1 MTLITKA
8 AETVKIMQFLF
19 FGSDKLCD
27 GKQYG
32 DSRYNGKQWFYTI
45 VTDIL
50 RQLQVQAQGLYS
62 AYNNHSYGCG
72 WIIAAWGKACFY
84 GIYVFYSDFYR
95 GKENVKLWI
104 YNMKDS
110 RKGNFILVCGMTGSG
125 KTTLL
130 KKLKEY
136 FKDNAMMV
144 MQNPDNQI
152 IMDSVYGELA
162 VNLSGKGLKD
172 DFIKRRIAE
181 TASFFH
187 SATCL
192 TKEPIH
198 SQVGKN
204 RF

>member
-1 MTLITKA
+1 MDIQY
-8 AETVKIMQFLF
+8 EKI
-19 FGSDKLCD
+19 
-27 GKQYG
+27 
-32 DSRYNGKQWFYTI
+32 
-45 VTDIL
+45 V
-50 RQLQVQAQGLYS
+50 
-62 AYNNHSYGCG
+62 
-72 WIIAAWGKACFY
+72 
-84 GIYVFYSDFYR
+84 
-95 GKENVKLWI
+95 E
-104 YNMKDS
+104 
-110 RKGNFILVCGMTGSG
+110 KGNFILVCGMTGSG

-172 DFIKRRIAE
+172 DLLKEELRKQLH
-181 TASFFH
+181 FFH
-187 SATCL
+187 LATCL